1 MMASGMDAIL
11 TDHKRLYRRDWAI
24 RPSLMTAVLSSYG
37 QKFSVARQHSD
48 NEQVL
53 RSVSSTCSSEHVI
66 IGAPK
71 EKNVRHDYVGLRRVW
86 SDGDASSGHAGSGA
100 SLPRMCAKGEKR
112 GQTSSSRKEVGR
124 AKSNPRTRV
133 VGFVGPI
140 CRLPHSYF
148 PSAFFQIKSP
158 RRNRGIRTSRVVV
171 LNADSVVRLV
181 RGLGRPVPPPVS
193 CPHGCSSGAA
203 AP

>member
-71 EKNVRHDYVGLRRVW
+71 EKNVRHNCFGLRGVW

-140 CRLPHSYF
+140 LSIASLLLSLGIFLNKKPPAKPGESEPHE
-148 PSAFFQIKSP
+148 
-158 RRNRGIRTSRVVV
+158 
-171 LNADSVVRLV
+171 L
-181 RGLGRPVPPPVS
+181 
-193 CPHGCSSGAA
+193 
-203 AP
+203 